1 MWNLNLIILLNSLFV
16 LSLPL
21 IIYAN
26 SVFGETVGDVLFFC
40 WYGLLLLIR
49 TLRGQGVFT
58 NTFSMWIL
66 ASAFF
71 SLLLT
76 LVILGFNMEEIKGL
90 ISLREFFRWVPSILV
105 IIEAFGGGGGNQR
118 PPKRKEKRRNLKLR
132 WMPELN

>member
-1 MWNLNLIILLNSLFV
+1 MWNLNLILLLNSLFV

-49 TLRGQGVFT
+49 TLRGQGIFN

-76 LVILGFNMEEIKGL
+76 LIMFGFNLEEITGL
-90 ISLREFFRWVPSILV
+90 IRLREFFRWIPSVLV
-105 IIEAFGGGGGNQR
+105 MIETFGGGGGNQG
-118 PPKRKEKRRNLKLR
+118 PPRRKEKRRNLKLR
-132 WMPELN
+132 WTRS